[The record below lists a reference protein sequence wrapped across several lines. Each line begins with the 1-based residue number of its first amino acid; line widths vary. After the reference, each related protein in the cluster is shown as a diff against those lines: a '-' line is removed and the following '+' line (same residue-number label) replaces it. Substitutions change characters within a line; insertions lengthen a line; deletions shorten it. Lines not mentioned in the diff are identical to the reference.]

1 MEVLFFQMEILF
13 FRRQKFK
20 EIMRINYKK
29 LFNLRKIASDPKK
42 LLAFLIFALMIAF
55 VQNYIVQN
63 PSFKAQVIRVIDGDT
78 IEISTN
84 NKTSKIRFFGIDAPE
99 LKQNF
104 GKKSKAALE
113 KILKDKEVYIFSKNK
128 DNYGRIV
135 AIVKLKDVDINQFLV
150 SQGYAWADTYY
161 TNAYIKEQE
170 KAQKNKLGLWKD
182 DNPIE
187 PYKWRK
193 QNRF

>member
-1 MEVLFFQMEILF
+1 
-13 FRRQKFK
+13 
-20 EIMRINYKK
+20 
-29 LFNLRKIASDPKK
+29 
-42 LLAFLIFALMIAF
+42 AF

>member
-1 MEVLFFQMEILF
+1 
-13 FRRQKFK
+13 
-20 EIMRINYKK
+20 
-29 LFNLRKIASDPKK
+29 
-42 LLAFLIFALMIAF
+42 ALMIAF

-104 GKKSKAALE
+104 GKQSKAALE

>member
-1 MEVLFFQMEILF
+1 
-13 FRRQKFK
+13 
-20 EIMRINYKK
+20 
-29 LFNLRKIASDPKK
+29 
-42 LLAFLIFALMIAF
+42 MIAF

>member
-1 MEVLFFQMEILF
+1 
-13 FRRQKFK
+13 
-20 EIMRINYKK
+20 
-29 LFNLRKIASDPKK
+29 
-42 LLAFLIFALMIAF
+42 
-55 VQNYIVQN
+55 
-63 PSFKAQVIRVIDGDT
+63 
-78 IEISTN
+78 
-84 NKTSKIRFFGIDAPE
+84 

>member
-1 MEVLFFQMEILF
+1 
-13 FRRQKFK
+13 
-20 EIMRINYKK
+20 
-29 LFNLRKIASDPKK
+29 
-42 LLAFLIFALMIAF
+42 LIFALMIAF

>member
-1 MEVLFFQMEILF
+1 
-13 FRRQKFK
+13 
-20 EIMRINYKK
+20 MRTNYKK

>member
-1 MEVLFFQMEILF
+1 
-13 FRRQKFK
+13 
-20 EIMRINYKK
+20 MRINYKK
-29 LFNLRKIASDPKK
+29 LLNLRKIASDPKK
-42 LLAFLIFALMIAF
+42 LLALLIFSLVLIF
-55 VQNYIVQN
+55 VQNYIAEN
-63 PSFKAQVIRVIDGDT
+63 PSFKAQVMRVVDGDT
-78 IEISTN
+78 IEVSAN
-84 NKTSKIRFFGIDAPE
+84 NKITKIRFFGIDAPE

-104 GKKSKAALE
+104 GKQSKAALD
-113 KILKDKEVYIFSKNK
+113 KILKGKEVYIFYKNK
-128 DNYGRIV
+128 DIYGRTV
-135 AIVKLKDVDINQFLV
+135 AIVKLNDVDINQFLV

-161 TNAYIKEQE
+161 TSAYIKEQE

>member
-1 MEVLFFQMEILF
+1 
-13 FRRQKFK
+13 
-20 EIMRINYKK
+20 MRINYKK

-42 LLAFLIFALMIAF
+42 LLPFLIFALMIAF

-104 GKKSKAALE
+104 GKQSKAALE

>member
-1 MEVLFFQMEILF
+1 
-13 FRRQKFK
+13 
-20 EIMRINYKK
+20 
-29 LFNLRKIASDPKK
+29 
-42 LLAFLIFALMIAF
+42 IFALMIAF

-150 SQGYAWADTYY
+150 SQGYVWADTYY

>member
-1 MEVLFFQMEILF
+1 
-13 FRRQKFK
+13 
-20 EIMRINYKK
+20 
-29 LFNLRKIASDPKK
+29 
-42 LLAFLIFALMIAF
+42 FALMIAF

-104 GKKSKAALE
+104 GKQSKAALE

>member
-1 MEVLFFQMEILF
+1 
-13 FRRQKFK
+13 
-20 EIMRINYKK
+20 
-29 LFNLRKIASDPKK
+29 
-42 LLAFLIFALMIAF
+42 LMIAF

>member
-1 MEVLFFQMEILF
+1 
-13 FRRQKFK
+13 
-20 EIMRINYKK
+20 
-29 LFNLRKIASDPKK
+29 
-42 LLAFLIFALMIAF
+42 IFALMIAF

>member
-1 MEVLFFQMEILF
+1 
-13 FRRQKFK
+13 
-20 EIMRINYKK
+20 
-29 LFNLRKIASDPKK
+29 
-42 LLAFLIFALMIAF
+42 IFALMIAF

-104 GKKSKAALE
+104 GKQSKAALE

>member
-1 MEVLFFQMEILF
+1 
-13 FRRQKFK
+13 
-20 EIMRINYKK
+20 MRINYKK

-42 LLAFLIFALMIAF
+42 LLAFLIFPLMIAF

>member
-1 MEVLFFQMEILF
+1 
-13 FRRQKFK
+13 
-20 EIMRINYKK
+20 MRINYKK

-42 LLAFLIFALMIAF
+42 LLAFLIFALMITF

-84 NKTSKIRFFGIDAPE
+84 NKTSKIRFFGIDTPE

>member
-1 MEVLFFQMEILF
+1 
-13 FRRQKFK
+13 
-20 EIMRINYKK
+20 
-29 LFNLRKIASDPKK
+29 
-42 LLAFLIFALMIAF
+42 
-55 VQNYIVQN
+55 IVQN
-63 PSFKAQVIRVIDGDT
+63 PSFKAQVIRAIDGDT

-104 GKKSKAALE
+104 GKQSKAALE

>member
-1 MEVLFFQMEILF
+1 
-13 FRRQKFK
+13 
-20 EIMRINYKK
+20 
-29 LFNLRKIASDPKK
+29 
-42 LLAFLIFALMIAF
+42 
-55 VQNYIVQN
+55 QN

-104 GKKSKAALE
+104 GKQSKAALE

>member
-1 MEVLFFQMEILF
+1 
-13 FRRQKFK
+13 
-20 EIMRINYKK
+20 
-29 LFNLRKIASDPKK
+29 
-42 LLAFLIFALMIAF
+42 F

>member
-1 MEVLFFQMEILF
+1 
-13 FRRQKFK
+13 
-20 EIMRINYKK
+20 MRINYKK

-42 LLAFLIFALMIAF
+42 LLVFLIFALMIAF

-63 PSFKAQVIRVIDGDT
+63 PSFKAQVIRAIDGDT

-104 GKKSKAALE
+104 GKQSKAALE

>member
-1 MEVLFFQMEILF
+1 
-13 FRRQKFK
+13 
-20 EIMRINYKK
+20 
-29 LFNLRKIASDPKK
+29 
-42 LLAFLIFALMIAF
+42 ALMIAF

-63 PSFKAQVIRVIDGDT
+63 PSFKAQVIRAIDGDT

-104 GKKSKAALE
+104 GKQSKAALE

>member
-1 MEVLFFQMEILF
+1 
-13 FRRQKFK
+13 
-20 EIMRINYKK
+20 
-29 LFNLRKIASDPKK
+29 
-42 LLAFLIFALMIAF
+42 ALMIAF

>member
-1 MEVLFFQMEILF
+1 
-13 FRRQKFK
+13 
-20 EIMRINYKK
+20 
-29 LFNLRKIASDPKK
+29 
-42 LLAFLIFALMIAF
+42 LIFALMIAF

-63 PSFKAQVIRVIDGDT
+63 PSFKAQVIRAIDGDT

-104 GKKSKAALE
+104 GKQSKAALE

>member
-1 MEVLFFQMEILF
+1 
-13 FRRQKFK
+13 
-20 EIMRINYKK
+20 
-29 LFNLRKIASDPKK
+29 
-42 LLAFLIFALMIAF
+42 FLIFALMIAF

>member
-1 MEVLFFQMEILF
+1 
-13 FRRQKFK
+13 
-20 EIMRINYKK
+20 
-29 LFNLRKIASDPKK
+29 
-42 LLAFLIFALMIAF
+42 FALMIAF

>member
-1 MEVLFFQMEILF
+1 
-13 FRRQKFK
+13 
-20 EIMRINYKK
+20 MRINYKK

-99 LKQNF
+99 LKQNL
-104 GKKSKAALE
+104 A
-113 KILKDKEVYIFSKNK
+113 KN
-128 DNYGRIV
+128 
-135 AIVKLKDVDINQFLV
+135 
-150 SQGYAWADTYY
+150 
-161 TNAYIKEQE
+161 
-170 KAQKNKLGLWKD
+170 QKQHL
-182 DNPIE
+182 
-187 PYKWRK
+187 RK
-193 QNRF
+193 F

>member
-1 MEVLFFQMEILF
+1 
-13 FRRQKFK
+13 
-20 EIMRINYKK
+20 
-29 LFNLRKIASDPKK
+29 
-42 LLAFLIFALMIAF
+42 

>member
-1 MEVLFFQMEILF
+1 
-13 FRRQKFK
+13 
-20 EIMRINYKK
+20 
-29 LFNLRKIASDPKK
+29 
-42 LLAFLIFALMIAF
+42 MIAF

-78 IEISTN
+78 IEISIN

-104 GKKSKAALE
+104 GKQSKVALE

>member
-1 MEVLFFQMEILF
+1 M
-13 FRRQKFK
+13 
-20 EIMRINYKK
+20 
-29 LFNLRKIASDPKK
+29 K
-42 LLAFLIFALMIAF
+42 LLAFLIFALMIVF

-170 KAQKNKLGLWKD
+170 KAQKNKLGIWKD

>member
-1 MEVLFFQMEILF
+1 
-13 FRRQKFK
+13 
-20 EIMRINYKK
+20 
-29 LFNLRKIASDPKK
+29 
-42 LLAFLIFALMIAF
+42 FLIFALMIAF

-104 GKKSKAALE
+104 GKQSKAALE